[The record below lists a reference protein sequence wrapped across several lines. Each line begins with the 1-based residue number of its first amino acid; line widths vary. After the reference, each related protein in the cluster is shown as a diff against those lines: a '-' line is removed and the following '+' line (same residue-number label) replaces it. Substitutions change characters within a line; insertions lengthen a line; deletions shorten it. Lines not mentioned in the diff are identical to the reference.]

1 MHMTKTGLTVLL
13 SVRLVL
19 LTGKKKENSSFGASA
34 DEKFSVLVVP
44 RYKCRPSARLPLGLF
59 AE

>member
-1 MHMTKTGLTVLL
+1 MHVTKTGLTVF
-13 SVRLVL
+13 
-19 LTGKKKENSSFGASA
+19 GKKKENSSFGASI

-44 RYKCRPSARLPLGLF
+44 RYKCHPSAGLPLGLF